1 MFAPILAESFWTL
14 LRDPAHWYFELVLIL
29 LFDVVIGALAWP
41 AIRRHIHRDVGAAE
55 EHGHILIADLE
66 HRLAVLEGDE
76 EAILKEVR
84 DGKMSPNRARESLG
98 LVPIPSPP
106 PILEAAHRF
115 CGCPEWHEHS
125 RRRGYCVERDCHQCM
140 LPWESK

>member
-29 LFDVVIGALAWP
+29 LFDVLIGALAWP

-55 EHGHILIADLE
+55 KHEHRLIADLE

-84 DGKMSPNRARESLG
+84 DGKLAINRARVLLG
-98 LVPIPSPP
+98 HIPIPS
-106 PILEAAHRF
+106 
-115 CGCPEWHEHS
+115 S
-125 RRRGYCVERDCHQCM
+125 
-140 LPWESK
+140 PWEGL